1 MLVRSG
7 AHVRLRVTRYFQ
19 ASRLELHT
27 SKSIRVH
34 TDGEPLEGTSFLL
47 ERAGVISCLGSAV

>member
-1 MLVRSG
+1 LLVRSG

-19 ASRLELHT
+19 AARLELHT

-34 TDGEPLEGTSFLL
+34 TDGEPLEGTTFLL
-47 ERAGVISCLGSAV
+47 ERAGTIACLGSAG